1 MRILQ
6 NSFLYPSEKHLKRID
21 HMNVKE
27 LQEALGLTYLCC
39 ESQAAD
45 KIIDGCYCGD
55 LLSWVMSRAEE
66 GNVWLTVMG
75 NVNSIGVAVLAELS
89 CIILTENA
97 PLDDDAKKRAEEN
110 GIVVLTTAENAYET
124 AARIAKLI

>member
-1 MRILQ
+1 MTV
-6 NSFLYPSEKHLKRID
+6 SKLKSQL
-21 HMNVKE
+21 N
-27 LQEALGLTYLCC
+27 LTCLCC
-39 ESQAAD
+39 EDIAAD
-45 KIIDGCYCGD
+45 KEIDGCYCGD
-55 LLSWVMSRAEE
+55 LLSWVMSRAEP
-66 GNVWLTVMG
+66 GNIWLTVMG

-110 GIVVLTTAENAYET
+110 GVVVLTTAENAYET